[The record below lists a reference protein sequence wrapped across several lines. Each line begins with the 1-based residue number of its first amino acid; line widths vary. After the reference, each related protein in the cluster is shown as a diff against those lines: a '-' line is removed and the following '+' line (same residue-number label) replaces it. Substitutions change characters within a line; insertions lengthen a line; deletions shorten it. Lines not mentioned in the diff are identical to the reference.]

1 VQGFVRIRVIRVNP
15 WLLLVFL
22 RMARAHSKL
31 ATENSFCVLLPTNH
45 PAALTLDSPIPSLW
59 TSRRWRIAVLLG
71 IGVMINFFDR
81 VNLSVAITPLRG
93 EFGLST
99 VAVGYLLSTY
109 SWTYVM
115 LQLPSG
121 PVLDRYGV
129 KPVIRISTFLW
140 SVASFVTGLAR
151 GFTGMIAARLLLG
164 VAEAPIFPSNAKA
177 IGQWFPRSERG
188 MSTAIF
194 DASAKFASAVGVPMV
209 AVVVHYW
216 GWRMSFVFTG
226 VLSLGYFALFWI
238 IYREPTEDPLL
249 SPAEREHIA
258 AGGGQQEAAVDPH
271 HTASLWFLLRRKK
284 VWGLALGMA
293 AYSYNFYLFLTW
305 LPGYLGTA
313 LNLNLMQSGF
323 YTAIPWLAATV
334 SDLLVGGWLV
344 DYLIRLGHDSTR
356 VRQSI
361 LVLGLVLGLAVVG
374 ATQTTNP
381 RVAIFWISIALCGL
395 AATAPIGW
403 SIPGLIAP
411 RGSIARV
418 GGIMNF
424 VSNVP
429 AILAPVITGYLVGN
443 SHSFTRAFLVAAAVL
458 VGGILSYLFL
468 LGRIETIPG
477 PAPTTSA

>member
-1 VQGFVRIRVIRVNP
+1 
-15 WLLLVFL
+15 
-22 RMARAHSKL
+22 M
-31 ATENSFCVLLPTNH
+31 
-45 PAALTLDSPIPSLW
+45 TLDSPSPTPW

-71 IGVMINFFDR
+71 IGVLVNFFDR
-81 VNLSVAITPLRG
+81 VNLSVAITPLKS

-99 VAVGYLLSTY
+99 VAIGYLLSTY
-109 SWTYVM
+109 SWTYVL

-129 KPVIRISTFLW
+129 KPVIRISAFLW

-151 GFTGMIAARLLLG
+151 GFTGIIAARLLLG
-164 VAEAPIFPSNAKA
+164 VAEAPIFPGNAKA
-177 IGQWFPRSERG
+177 IGEWFPRSERG
-188 MSTAIF
+188 LATAIF
-194 DASAKFASAVGVPMV
+194 DASAKFASAVGIPIV
-209 AVVVHYW
+209 AVIVHYW

-226 VLSLGYFALFWI
+226 VISLVYFALFWFV
-238 IYREPTEDPLL
+238 YRDPTDDPLL
-249 SPAEREHIA
+249 SLAEREHIA
-258 AGGGQQEAAVDPH
+258 AGGGQEEAAADPRH
-271 HTASLWFLLRRKK
+271 AASLFYLLRRKK

-313 LNLNLMQSGF
+313 LHLDVMQSGF

-344 DYLIRLGHDSTR
+344 DHLIRAGHDSTR
-356 VRQSI
+356 VRQTI
-361 LVLGLVLGLAVVG
+361 LVLGLVLGLAVIG
-374 ATQTTNP
+374 ATHTTNP

-395 AATAPIGW
+395 AASAPIGW

-411 RGSIARV
+411 PGSIARV

-424 VSNVP
+424 VLNVP

-458 VGGILSYLFL
+458 IAGIFSYIFL
-468 LGRIETIPG
+468 LGKIETISG